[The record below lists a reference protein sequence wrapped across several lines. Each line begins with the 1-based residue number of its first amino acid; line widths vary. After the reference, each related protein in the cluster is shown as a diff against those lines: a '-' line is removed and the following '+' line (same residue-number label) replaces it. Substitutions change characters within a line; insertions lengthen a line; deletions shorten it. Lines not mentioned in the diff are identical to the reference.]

1 MGDGSLRT
9 SLFSSPAQ
17 EREVLDMAGRIA
29 RTQTALR
36 VADFLAPREGKAHLS
51 EYGWSPGVPIVMTR
65 ATESVEDA
73 MGMVS
78 IHSRAC
84 STRQPR
90 ICACFMSPPRRQHLK
105 RSGPRHRAAPW
116 GDLFEQ
122 LGSALI
128 IELRVKFW
136 HHTAVAH
143 IIPSCPA
150 MMNGHDSWA
159 SSFSRTAQPLAT
171 SAPAAAPAPP

>member
-1 MGDGSLRT
+1 M
-9 SLFSSPAQ
+9 
-17 EREVLDMAGRIA
+17 
-29 RTQTALR
+29 
-36 VADFLAPREGKAHLS
+36 
-51 EYGWSPGVPIVMTR
+51 PIVMTR

-78 IHSRAC
+78 IHSRAALVAMLDPATKDLRMLYV
-84 STRQPR
+84 STPQAALKKVR
-90 ICACFMSPPRRQHLK
+90 ATPPGRTM
-105 RSGPRHRAAPW
+105 

-150 MMNGHDSWA
+150 MVNGHDS
-159 SSFSRTAQPLAT
+159 
-171 SAPAAAPAPP
+171 

>member
-1 MGDGSLRT
+1 
-9 SLFSSPAQ
+9 
-17 EREVLDMAGRIA
+17 MAGRIA

-36 VADFLAPREGKAHLS
+36 VADFLAPCEGKAHLS

-73 MGMVS
+73 MGMAS
-78 IHSRAC
+78 IHSRAALVAVIDPATKDLRMLYV
-84 STRQPR
+84 STPQE
-90 ICACFMSPPRRQHLK
+90 ALK

-150 MMNGHDSWA
+150 MVNGHDSWA

-171 SAPAAAPAPP
+171 SAPAAAPALP